1 MIIVRL
7 LLALVVSSN
16 WHLEQLDV
24 NNAFLNGFLQEDVFM
39 PQPEGFVDPLRPTHV
54 CKLIKALYGLK
65 QALEHGMRGLA
76 NS

>member
-24 NNAFLNGFLQEDVFM
+24 NNAFLYGDLNEDVYM
-39 PQPEGFVDPLRPTHV
+39 ALPPGFTSPNGNIV
-54 CKLIKALYGLK
+54 CKLQESLYGLK
-65 QALEHGMRGLA
+65 PASR
-76 NS
+76 